1 MIKSLS
7 IQNFQS
13 HKDSYLEF
21 DPGCNVIVG
30 SSDSGKTAILRA
42 LKKLKDNR
50 PSGDSFRSN
59 WGGETKIEIFTDD
72 THIAWIKDKE
82 AEYVL
87 GDTHFKAFSTDV
99 PKEIQDAL
107 NLSDVNIQQ
116 QLDQPFLLTETPGA
130 VAHHFNKVARLDKID
145 LGLQNVQRWIN
156 ELTSAIGKEATKD
169 KPATGLI
176 KQLTEQE
183 TALQAYEYLDKMES
197 EVEVLEDMEKA
208 LQAKE
213 SGKQR
218 LEGLIEDYQENQK
231 EIVSFEEI
239 ISDEKLVNQTLKLIE
254 DKDKLDIE
262 ASKID
267 RLIVKL
273 NSVKFQIQEYEQVTL
288 LEEKVKQVLK
298 LIEEKDKLD
307 KTRTGIEKII
317 KNILTVGREKSEEEL
332 NLKDYQETFDKEMP
346 DICPLCNQPIKKK

>member
-13 HKDSYLEF
+13 HKDTCLEF
-21 DPGCNVIVG
+21 DKGVNVIVG
-30 SSDSGKTAILRA
+30 SSDSGKTAIIRA
-42 LKKLKDNR
+42 LRWLVWNR
-50 PSGDSFRSN
+50 PSGDSMRSN
-59 WGGETKIEIFTDD
+59 WGGKTSVELFTDD
-72 THIAWIKDKE
+72 VHIIRSKDKE

-99 PKEIQDAL
+99 PKEISDAL
-107 NLSDVNIQQ
+107 NLSEINLQMQFDKS
-116 QLDQPFLLTETPGA
+116 FLLTETPGA

-145 LGLQNVQRWIN
+145 TGLQNVQKWIR
-156 ELTSAIGKEATKD
+156 ELEQGVKYK
-169 KPATGLI
+169 KG
-176 KQLTEQE
+176 QLEQQE
-183 TALQAYEYLDKMES
+183 TALLSYAYLEKMEI
-197 EVEVLEDMEKA
+197 EVEVLEGMEKQ
-208 LQAKE
+208 LQTKE

-231 EIVSFEEI
+231 EIVSFEET